1 MILMGVSLLV
11 VALDQ
16 FTKFLILRSLSLNE
30 SVSLYPN
37 ILYLT
42 HTQNPG
48 TAFGLMSNM
57 ELFVRIPFFVAI
69 TTLAG
74 FIIYFYQRF
83 IPPERHV
90 TRVALGL
97 VWGGALGNFAD
108 RMMYGKVIDFIDMR
122 YQGFQ
127 WYQFNLAD
135 TCITIGLLYLL
146 VEFIWA
152 GRRKTPA

>member
-1 MILMGVSLLV
+1 MILTGVALLV
-11 VALDQ
+11 AALDQ

-30 SVSLYPN
+30 SVSLCPN
-37 ILYLT
+37 LLYLT
-42 HTQNPG
+42 HTRNSG
-48 TAFGLMSNM
+48 TAFGLMADM
-57 ELFVRIPFFVAI
+57 EAFVRIPFFVAI
-69 TTLAG
+69 TALAG
-74 FIIYFYQRF
+74 FIVYFYQRF

-90 TRVALGL
+90 TRAALGL
-97 VWGGALGNFAD
+97 VWGGALGNFVD

-146 VEFIWA
+146 CDFIWL

>member
-1 MILMGVSLLV
+1 VILTVVSLAV

-30 SVSLYPN
+30 SVLLFPDL
-37 ILYLT
+37 LYLT
-42 HTQNPG
+42 HTQNAG
-48 TAFGLMSNM
+48 TAFGLMANM

-69 TTLAG
+69 TALAG
-74 FIIYFYQRF
+74 FIIYLYQHF

-97 VWGGALGNFAD
+97 VWGGALGNFVD
-108 RMMYGKVIDFIDMR
+108 RMLYGKVIDFIDMR
-122 YQGFQ
+122 YRGFQ

-146 VEFIWA
+146 IEFLWA
-152 GRRKTPA
+152 SRRKTPA